1 MTRFSLAVAITAALI
16 TGALA
21 QSGTPED
28 QRACN
33 ASVQRYCVR
42 AIQGGDMA
50 ILGCLQ
56 ENRAR
61 IAPACRQVLVKY
73 GQ

>member
-1 MTRFSLAVAITAALI
+1 MQKLIHAIALVLITASSVH
-16 TGALA
+16 A

-33 ASVQRYCVR
+33 ASVKKYCARSV
-42 AIQGGDMA
+42 QGGDMA

-56 ENRAR
+56 QNRPR
-61 IAPACRQVLVKY
+61 ISRACQGVLVKY

>member
-1 MTRFSLAVAITAALI
+1 MNRFILAVAMTATLTA
-16 TGALA
+16 GAFA

-33 ASVQRYCVR
+33 ASVQKYCAR
-42 AIQGGDMA
+42 SIQGGDMA

-56 ENRAR
+56 QNRSR
-61 IAPACRQVLVKY
+61 ISSSCRQVLVKY

>member
-1 MTRFSLAVAITAALI
+1 MNRFITAVAITATL
-16 TGALA
+16 TVGASA

-33 ASVQRYCVR
+33 ASVQKYCVR

-56 ENRAR
+56 QNRSR
-61 IAPACRQVLVKY
+61 I
-73 GQ
+73 